1 MIKNVALTI
10 DQWNRT
16 ENPEIGPQ
24 KYALLILTKVQNYF
38 NREREEKKKDLPA
51 NSATTVGHSK
61 TVNK

>member
-24 KYALLILTKVQNYF
+24 KYAQLILTKVQNYF
-38 NREREEKKKDLPA
+38 NREREEKKKKRL
-51 NSATTVGHSK
+51 TSK
-61 TVNK
+61 

>member
-1 MIKNVALTI
+1 MALTI
-10 DQWNRT
+10 DQRNRT

-24 KYALLILTKVQNYF
+24 KYAQLILTKVQNYF
-38 NREREEKKKDLPA
+38 NREREEKKKHLPVV